1 MTIISNLIQ
10 MIHALNL
17 KKTDKTNP
25 TLQITDAK
33 RRDVGRLVNFIEE
46 EMKKIS
52 QALIE
57 ERAIINGCMELALRI
72 EAIESNNC
80 FVPIPALATATVV
93 TPSPSVSVPV
103 NVPAPIPATVP
114 VVATDPAMT
123 TAPVPKRVTI
133 VDKPSAMMSSKQVND
148 ALNSASVNY
157 KGLFYKK
164 IDGSAANTTFSEL
177 QELAKIKSK
186 TPIQP
191 KNIGSSL
198 PPVYD
203 RDLTAKTSPLYLST
217 HLQLP
222 ASTITAKG
230 MRLVWTS
237 HAPPTLEQPSPQQ
250 VPSEQSSPQQ
260 VPSEQSSPQQVLQQ
274 APPRE
279 ILWPS
284 QSKKRVSGVMYES
297 QDLGYMSDSNDSQK
311 TILITDEDIDGARIL
326 CELEN
331 RTNAGT
337 GWTVINVDE
346 FDDLSEPAQGHPKR
360 KKQDISYKDI
370 SYKDI
375 SYEDIEESSDYL
387 DEVQAKKRS
396 TNTRKKRQT
405 SKKSRK

>member
-1 MTIISNLIQ
+1 

-17 KKTDKTNP
+17 KKTDKMNP
-25 TLQITDAK
+25 TPQSVATNSVAKPRPVLPQITIAQPRPVLPQITDAQ

-80 FVPIPALATATVV
+80 FVPIPAVATATVV
-93 TPSPSVSVPV
+93 ASSANLPVPVPV
-103 NVPAPIPATVP
+103 NAPALMTTSVS
-114 VVATDPAMT
+114 DSAMA
-123 TAPVPKRVTI
+123 TAPVPKRVAI
-133 VDKPSAMMSSKQVND
+133 VNKPSAMMSSKQVE
-148 ALNSASVNY
+148 ATLVSASSSYKNFFQNVNT
-157 KGLFYKK
+157 
-164 IDGSAANTTFSEL
+164 SCSNSTFSQL
-177 QELAKIKSK
+177 QELAKTKPKTSLSSK
-186 TPIQP
+186 PIS
-191 KNIGSSL
+191 SSL

-203 RDLTAKTSPLYLST
+203 RDPTAKTSPLYLST

-222 ASTITAKG
+222 ASTMTAKE
-230 MRLVWTS
+230 MHLVWTS
-237 HAPPTLEQPSPQQ
+237 HAPPVLEQPSPQQ
-250 VPSEQSSPQQ
+250 VPMEQFSPRQ
-260 VPSEQSSPQQVLQQ
+260 VPM
-274 APPRE
+274 RE

-284 QSKKRVSGVMYES
+284 QSKKRDSEAMYKS
-297 QDLGYMSDSNDSQK
+297 QDFGYMSDSNDSQK

-326 CELEN
+326 H
-331 RTNAGT
+331 
-337 GWTVINVDE
+337 
-346 FDDLSEPAQGHPKR
+346 DLSEPAQGHPKR